1 MSHVTFGELQ
11 TAPCTAP
18 CTLPLPRLSCIATSH
33 CGTPRRSVLRIQPPT
48 LQIPVRHH
56 LRTLRWCECEGCG
69 LVASISTIITTT
81 PHHLVPSRL
90 LSPAWALSPGS
101 QHRDLGQNDLPSAYH
116 DNCPQSLDDCT
127 SIQSKL
133 ENPSAQCAAECRL
146 NPPAVDIV
154 GECECTAPAPLPPCC
169 QL

>member
-1 MSHVTFGELQ
+1 MNARVVAWLPQS
-11 TAPCTAP
+11 PP
-18 CTLPLPRLSCIATSH
+18 SLPL
-33 CGTPRRSVLRIQPPT
+33 
-48 LQIPVRHH
+48 
-56 LRTLRWCECEGCG
+56 
-69 LVASISTIITTT
+69 
-81 PHHLVPSRL
+81 HHLVPSRL

-101 QHRDLGQNDLPSAYH
+101 QHRDLGQNDLPSSYH

-154 GECECTAPAPLPPCC
+154 GECECTAPAPLPLPPAVSCSLTYPGLMDPCMC
-169 QL
+169 AVLCCAVLCCAVLGGGGGGYFPRGSGGPAPLGWIHTASTRLEK